1 MNSIR
6 PHGRTTVIITT
17 YNDDAA
23 TLGKAVASAL
33 AQSILPAAVLVVDD
47 GSTNE
52 VAQQVVERYAAAG
65 KVDLRC
71 LRKRNGGPSS
81 ARNFGLEH
89 TASEFVTFL
98 DSDDELLPGNIE
110 SKEEVLHGLPDNY
123 FGVYGTYLKMPMNKL
138 HPYQDADGLINTDQV
153 GKMGGIP
160 GGVHTYLFRTEAL
173 QAIGGFDE
181 TLVHNEDFDVIIRL
195 VKAGWLCKGNVG
207 AGFIRNY
214 RDNSLTRN
222 NNYQA
227 TYDNVLRFL
236 DKAEENQ
243 YFSSRELKKRR
254 KSCELRLA
262 KSMRAD
268 GQERKKVA
276 YHLTRAFHH
285 SPPSRFKEWL
295 AYLYCKCSL

>member
-17 YNDDAA
+17 YNDELA
-23 TLGKAVASAL
+23 TLEKAVASAL
-33 AQSILPAAVLVVDD
+33 EQSLLPAAVLVVDD
-47 GSTNE
+47 GSNNS
-52 VAQQVVERYAAAG
+52 VAQQVVDKFLAESE
-65 KVDLRC
+65 VTLRC
-71 LRKRNGGPSS
+71 LKKRNGGPSS
-81 ARNFGLEH
+81 ARNFGLEN
-89 TASEFVTFL
+89 TTSEFVTFL
-98 DSDDELLPGNIE
+98 DSDDELLPENLNN
-110 SKEEVLHGLPDNY
+110 KEEVLQALPVNY

-138 HPYQDADGLINTDQV
+138 HSYQDADGLINTDQV
-153 GKMGGIP
+153 GKEGGIP
-160 GGVHTYLFRTEAL
+160 GGVHTYVFRTEAL
-173 QAIGGFDE
+173 RAIGGFDE
-181 TLVHNEDFDVIIRL
+181 ALVHNEDFDVIIRL
-195 VKAGWLCKGNVG
+195 AKAGWLCKGNVG
-207 AGFIRNY
+207 PGFIRNY

-227 TYDNVLRFL
+227 TYNNLLRFL

-243 YFSSRELKKRR
+243 YFSPHELKKRR

-295 AYLYCKCSL
+295 AYLYGKCSL

>member
-6 PHGRTTVIITT
+6 SHGRTTVIITT
-17 YNDDAA
+17 YNDDEA
-23 TLGKAVASAL
+23 TLGKAVASTL
-33 AQSILPAAVLVVDD
+33 EQSLLPVSVLVVDD
-47 GSTNE
+47 GSSNS
-52 VAQQVVERYAAAG
+52 VANQVVEKYAAES

-71 LRKRNGGPSS
+71 LKKSNGGPSS

-89 TASEFVTFL
+89 TVSEFVTFL
-98 DSDDELLPGNIE
+98 DSDDELLPDNIKD
-110 SKEEVLHGLPDNY
+110 KEKLLCALPDNY

-138 HPYQDADGLINTDQV
+138 HPYQDADGRINTDLV
-153 GKMGGIP
+153 GKTGGIP

-173 QAIGGFDE
+173 RAIGGFDE

-195 VKAGWLCKGNVG
+195 AKAGWLCRGNTG

-222 NNYQA
+222 SNYQA

-236 DKAEENQ
+236 DKAEENK

-262 KSMRAD
+262 KSMRDD